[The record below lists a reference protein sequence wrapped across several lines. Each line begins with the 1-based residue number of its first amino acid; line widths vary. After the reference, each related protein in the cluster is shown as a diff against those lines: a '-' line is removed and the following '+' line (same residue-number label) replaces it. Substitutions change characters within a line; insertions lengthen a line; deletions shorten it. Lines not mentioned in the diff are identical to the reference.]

1 MNASE
6 LRDPVMAVPCPT
18 CGAKAGR
25 WCKRPSGHS
34 GPFVAFHAARR
45 KLAAEFAEAAVV
57 DEDEGVAKE
66 SATGRAA
73 PLPAAG
79 REE

>member
-6 LRDPVMAVPCPT
+6 LRDPVMAVACPT

-45 KLAAEFAEAAVV
+45 RLAAEFAEAAVV
-57 DEDEGVAKE
+57 TDD
-66 SATGRAA
+66 ATERVA

-79 REE
+79 QEE

>member
-1 MNASE
+1 MDVSD
-6 LRDPVMAVPCPT
+6 LRDLVMAVACPT

-45 KLAAEFAEAAVV
+45 KLAAAFAQAAVV
-57 DEDEGVAKE
+57 PEDTPVAGGG
-66 SATGRAA
+66 ATERAA
-73 PLPAAG
+73 QPPAAAP
-79 REE
+79 EE

>member
-6 LRDPVMAVPCPT
+6 LRDPVMAVACPT

-45 KLAAEFAEAAVV
+45 YLATEFAQAAVV
-57 DEDEGVAKE
+57 AEGAPVAE
-66 SATGRAA
+66 ERAA
-73 PLPAAG
+73 QTPAAEQ
-79 REE
+79 EE

>member
-6 LRDPVMAVPCPT
+6 LRDPVMAVACPT

-45 KLAAEFAEAAVV
+45 NLAAAFAEAAVV
-57 DEDEGVAKE
+57 AEGAPVAEE
-66 SATGRAA
+66 SAAQT
-73 PLPAAG
+73 LAAG